1 MRRTDSA
8 SAHLPKGAPMESA
21 PRDGTLVKVWLKA
34 SEQGPA
40 EMDVVRWA
48 KSARSEEGAWVA
60 SDSDQVAR
68 VFYSDADLECWVP
81 LPTQVPTHRRE
92 DAGGD
97 MRRVIDTDSGEV
109 DGGGI

>member
-1 MRRTDSA
+1 
-8 SAHLPKGAPMESA
+8 META

-40 EMDVVRWA
+40 QMDIVRWA
-48 KSARSEEGAWVA
+48 KSARSEEGAWLA

-68 VFYSDADLECWVP
+68 VIYSDADLECWVP
-81 LPTQVPTHRRE
+81 LPTQLPTTGRTGEIAPRPG
-92 DAGGD
+92 A
-97 MRRVIDTDSGEV
+97 IDTDSGEI

>member
-1 MRRTDSA
+1 MST
-8 SAHLPKGAPMESA
+8 A
-21 PRDGTLVKVWLKA
+21 PRDGRLVRVWLKA

-48 KSARSEEGAWVA
+48 RSARSEEGAWVA

-68 VFYSDADLECWVP
+68 VAYSDADLECWLP
-81 LPTQVPTHRRE
+81 LPTEVGAAPPRGRT
-92 DAGGD
+92 ATA
-97 MRRVIDTDSGEV
+97 VDTDSGEV

>member
-1 MRRTDSA
+1 
-8 SAHLPKGAPMESA
+8 META

-40 EMDVVRWA
+40 QMDVVRWTE
-48 KSARSEEGAWVA
+48 SRSGEGAWVA
-60 SDSDQVAR
+60 SDSDQFAR

-81 LPTQVPTHRRE
+81 LPTQVPAGRRQG
-92 DAGGD
+92 DGG
-97 MRRVIDTDSGEV
+97 RTGRAIDTDSGEV

>member
-1 MRRTDSA
+1 
-8 SAHLPKGAPMESA
+8 META

-40 EMDVVRWA
+40 QMDIVRWA
-48 KSARSEEGAWVA
+48 NSARPGDGAWVA

-81 LPTQVPTHRRE
+81 LPTQVATARRE
-92 DAGGD
+92 QPPGA
-97 MRRVIDTDSGEV
+97 IDTDSGEI